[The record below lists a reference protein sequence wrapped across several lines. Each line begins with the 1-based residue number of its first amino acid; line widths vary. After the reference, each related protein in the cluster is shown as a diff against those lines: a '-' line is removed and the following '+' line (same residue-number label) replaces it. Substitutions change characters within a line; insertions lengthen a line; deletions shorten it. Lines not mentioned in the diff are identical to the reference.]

1 MCPEE
6 PTADSPPERTV
17 TAPDRADPSLR
28 NIMLTMAYDGSGY
41 RGWQVQ
47 PNGDTVQARLETA
60 ISKLTGETLRVYCAG
75 RTDSGVHALGQV
87 ASFQTR
93 SNIAP
98 GQFRRGLQRFLPPD
112 VTVIQARHVHTQFH
126 ATFSAVRKRYRYVLD
141 DGYVSSPFLRGKV
154 TSLRQRLNVAAMQQ
168 AVPFLLGR
176 HDFRCFETQWPNKAT
191 SVRTIM
197 EASICR
203 MAHWDVWNPR
213 GGWIPTDP
221 RPHEDLES
229 PLICFEI
236 MADGFLYNMVR
247 AIVGTLIEVGTG
259 RQPPEYLQDVIRSLD
274 RGTAGSTAPPDGLY
288 LLQVDYP
295 EQMLD
300 PQADIPPGT
309 FRPLTDP
316 PESPPADAP
325 GTTET

>member
-1 MCPEE
+1 M
-6 PTADSPPERTV
+6 
-17 TAPDRADPSLR
+17 R
-28 NIMLTMAYDGSGY
+28 NIMLTMAYDGTRY

-47 PNGDTVQARLETA
+47 PNGDTVQARLEAA
-60 ISKLTGETLRVYCAG
+60 IKNLTGEQLRVYCAG

-87 ASFQTR
+87 AAFNTVSR
-93 SNIAP
+93 IAA

-112 VTVIQARHVHTQFH
+112 VTVIQAREVHPDFH
-126 ATFSAVRKRYRYVLD
+126 ATFSALRKRYRYLLD
-141 DGYVSSPFLRGKV
+141 DGYVASPFLQGKV
-154 TSLRQRLNVAAMQQ
+154 TTLRQRLNVGLMEQ
-168 AVPFLLGR
+168 ALPYLLGT

-197 EASICR
+197 EATIR
-203 MAHWDVWNPR
+203 RVPHWDFWNPQTR
-213 GGWIPTDP
+213 WIPTDP
-221 RPHEDLES
+221 RPHEDLNS

-259 RQPPEYLQDVIRSLD
+259 RQPPDYLQTVIASLD

-295 EQMLD
+295 PELLA
-300 PQADIPPGT
+300 PAADG
-309 FRPLTDP
+309 DSASSDSAGS
-316 PESPPADAP
+316 ESADSESADSDGAGNDNSDTGSADA
-325 GTTET
+325 T